1 MRSFDFFQID
11 AFTDQPFA
19 GNPAAVMIL
28 DAWLPDTTMVKIAAE
43 HNLAET
49 AFLVKREAGHYDL
62 RWFTPAVEVPLCGHA
77 TLASAHA
84 LYTELG
90 ETADRLRFETKSG
103 PLFAERR
110 GGRYS
115 LDLPA
120 DPPQKID
127 LHPSVGKALGAE
139 PLELYLGRLFLLAVY
154 GHERDVRSLAPDLA
168 AVEKLSQWVGKDE
181 VCVTARGEDVDF
193 VSRLFAPSIGIPE
206 DPFTGSTHAMLT
218 PFWSERLGKT
228 ELSAHQ
234 ASARGGDAVCYSSG
248 DRVFLLGNAVTMI
261 RGKISF

>member
-1 MRSFDFFQID
+1 MTSHDFFQVD

-19 GNPAAVMIL
+19 GNPAAVMML
-28 DAWLPDTTMVKIAAE
+28 DAWLPDDVLAKIAAE

-49 AFLVKREAGHYDL
+49 AYLVKRGEGHYDL
-62 RWFTPAVEVPLCGHA
+62 RWFTPAAEVPLCGHA
-77 TLASAHA
+77 TLASAHV

-90 ETADRLRFETKSG
+90 ETSERLTFETKSG
-103 PLFAERR
+103 PLHVERR
-110 GGRYS
+110 DSSYT

-120 DPPQKID
+120 DPPGPVE
-127 LHPSVGKALGAE
+127 LHPAVGAALGAE
-139 PLELYLGRLFLLAVY
+139 PLELYAGRLFLLAVY
-154 GHERDVRSLAPDLA
+154 GTEEEVRGLTPNLA
-168 AVEKLSQWVGKDE
+168 AIEKLSEVVPSDE
-181 VCVTARGEDVDF
+181 VCVTARGQDIDF

-218 PFWSERLGKT
+218 PFWAERLGKT
-228 ELSAHQ
+228 ELTAHQ

-248 DRVFLLGNAVTMI
+248 DRVLLLGNAVTMI

>member
-1 MRSFDFFQID
+1 MRSYDFYQVD

-19 GNPAAVMIL
+19 GNPAAVMML
-28 DAWLPDTTMVKIAAE
+28 DAWLPDSAMTKIAAE

-62 RWFTPAVEVPLCGHA
+62 RWFTPAVEVALCGHA
-77 TLASAHA
+77 TLASAHV

-90 ETADRLRFETKSG
+90 ETSEKLTFETKSG
-103 PLFAERR
+103 PLHVEQQS
-110 GGRYS
+110 GGYT

-120 DPPQKID
+120 DPPKRID
-127 LHPSVGKALGAE
+127 LHPAVGEALGAE
-139 PLELYLGRLFLLAVY
+139 PLELYAGQIFLLAVY
-154 GHERDVRSLAPDLA
+154 GTEGEVLDLTPSLT
-168 AVEKLSQWVGKDE
+168 AVAQLGQSGMMDE
-181 VCVTARGEDVDF
+181 VCVTARGQTVDF

-218 PFWSERLGKT
+218 PFWAERLGKT
-228 ELSAHQ
+228 ELTAHQ
-234 ASARGGDAVCYSSG
+234 ASARGGDAICYSSG
-248 DRVFLLGNAVTMI
+248 DRVLLLGNAVTMI